1 MKQKQA
7 PDYFLLC
14 DRKTRD
20 CGDEACEWEE
30 EARNELKQQVGRT
43 LLQTTAIFQAL
54 AEKGARRRESE
65 MITTSIR
72 EPQDGDLGFFGKTCV
87 AALVFKNQITG
98 SHM

>member
-1 MKQKQA
+1 MKKKQA

-43 LLQTTAIFQAL
+43 SLQTTAIFQAL
-54 AEKGARRRESE
+54 AEEGARRRESE
-65 MITTSIR
+65 MGLNDVR
-72 EPQDGDLGFFGKTCV
+72 VDE
-87 AALVFKNQITG
+87 N
-98 SHM
+98 

>member
-1 MKQKQA
+1 MKKKQA

-43 LLQTTAIFQAL
+43 SLQTTAIFQAL

-65 MITTSIR
+65 MGLNDVRI
-72 EPQDGDLGFFGKTCV
+72 EE
-87 AALVFKNQITG
+87 N
-98 SHM
+98 